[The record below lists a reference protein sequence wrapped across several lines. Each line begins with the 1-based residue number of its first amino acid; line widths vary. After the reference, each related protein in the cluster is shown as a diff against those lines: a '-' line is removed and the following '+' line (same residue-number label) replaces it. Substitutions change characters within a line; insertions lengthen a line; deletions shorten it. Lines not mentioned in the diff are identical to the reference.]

1 MRATA
6 TTVVK
11 KPVDHVW
18 SVLADHEGMASW
30 GPGMKVT
37 LDKEGAPERNG
48 VGAVRRIAAPG
59 PMPAIVEEITVFEP
73 GSRLGYQALSGVPFK
88 NYSGEVVLSPVAN
101 GTKVEYSVS
110 LDEPLGLP
118 VLGFV
123 PAKAV
128 AQTLLLLLARAAK
141 R

>member
-18 SVLADHEGMASW
+18 SVLADHEGMANW

-37 LDKEGAPERNG
+37 LDNPGSPTPGG
-48 VGAVRRIAAPG
+48 VGTVRRISAPG

-73 GSRLGYQALSGVPFK
+73 GKRLGYKALSGVPFK
-88 NYSGEVVLSPVAN
+88 NYHGEVVLSPVAG
-101 GTKVEYSVS
+101 GTKIDYSVS
-110 LDEPLGLP
+110 LDLP
-118 VLGFV
+118 VIGVL
-123 PAKAV
+123 PATAV
-128 AQTLLLLLARAAK
+128 AQTLMRLLARAA
-141 R
+141 RG